1 MAALLRAEKVGATL
15 GRRAVLDGV
24 DCRVGAGEVV
34 VVIGPNGAGKT
45 TLVRRLAGLLDGEG
59 AIYLDGRRVETLAP
73 RLRARRVG
81 YLPQGH
87 VFHWPLEVADVVALG
102 RIPHASGASELG
114 DEDRAAVLRAL
125 EATGTLPLAG
135 RMVTTLSGGERARVA
150 LARVLAGAPDLI
162 LADEPVAALDVRYQ
176 FVVLDLL
183 RERARAGAAVVAV
196 LHDLSLAA
204 RYADRILLMD
214 GGRIVA
220 EGPPAAVI
228 THGNLAATFGIR
240 ADIEIRDGYLVV
252 TPQGATQG
260 I

>member
-1 MAALLRAEKVGATL
+1 MGLLLRAERIGATL
-15 GRRAVLDGV
+15 GRRTILDGV
-24 DCRVGAGEVV
+24 DCHVAAGELV

-45 TLVRRLAGLLDGEG
+45 TLVRRLAGLLDGAG
-59 AIYLDGRRVETLAP
+59 AIYLDERRVETIAP

-87 VFHWPLEVADVVALG
+87 VFHWPLAVADVVALG

-114 DEDRAAVLRAL
+114 AEDQAAVLSAL
-125 EATGTLPLAG
+125 AATGTLALAD
-135 RMVTTLSGGERARVA
+135 RTVTTLSGGERARVA

-204 RYADRILLMD
+204 RYADRILLMRD
-214 GGRIVA
+214 GAIVA
-220 EGPPAAVI
+220 EGAPEAVI
-228 THGNLAATFGIR
+228 THANLASAFGIH
-240 ADIEIRDGYLVV
+240 AAIEHRDGHLVV
-252 TPQGATQG
+252 TPQGAN
-260 I
+260 

>member
-1 MAALLRAEKVGATL
+1 MAPLLRAERIGATL
-15 GRRAVLDGV
+15 GRRTVLNGV
-24 DCRVGAGEVV
+24 NLSVESGELV

-45 TLVRRLAGLLDGEG
+45 TLVRRLAGLLDGDG
-59 AIYLDGRRVETLAP
+59 TIYLDDRRIETIAP
-73 RLRARRVG
+73 RSRARRVG

-87 VFHWPLEVADVVALG
+87 VFHWPLAVADVVALG
-102 RIPHASGASELG
+102 RIPHASGAQELG
-114 DEDRAAVLRAL
+114 EADRAAVLRAL

-135 RMVTTLSGGERARVA
+135 RTVTTLSGGERARVA
-150 LARVLAGAPDLI
+150 LARVLAGGPDLI

-214 GGRIVA
+214 EGKIVA
-220 EGPPAAVI
+220 EGVPDAVI
-228 THGNLAATFGIR
+228 TLENLAATFGIHAR
-240 ADIEIRDGYLVV
+240 IETRDGQLVV
-252 TPQGATQG
+252 TPQGAN
-260 I
+260 

>member
-1 MAALLRAEKVGATL
+1 MAPLLRAEKVGATL
-15 GRRAVLDGV
+15 GHRAILDGV
-24 DCRVGAGEVV
+24 DLAVASGELV

-45 TLVRRLAGLLDGEG
+45 TLVRRLAGLLDGKG
-59 AIYLDGRRVETLAP
+59 AIYLDDRRVETISP

-87 VFHWPLEVADVVALG
+87 VFHWPLAVADVVALG
-102 RIPHASGASELG
+102 RIPHASGAQELG
-114 DEDRAAVLRAL
+114 EADRAAVLGAL
-125 EATGTLPLAG
+125 EATGTLPLAE
-135 RMVTTLSGGERARVA
+135 RTVTTLSGGERRRVA

-183 RERARAGAAVVAV
+183 RERARAGAAVIAV

-204 RYADRILLMD
+204 RYADRVLLVD

-220 EGPPAAVI
+220 EGAPASVI
-228 THGNLAATFGIR
+228 THENLAVTFGIH
-240 ADIEIRDGYLVV
+240 ATIETRDGHLVV
-252 TPQGATQG
+252 TPQGAN
-260 I
+260 